1 MFMFTCI
8 SAEKELWS
16 LLSWNRTKVNLP
28 MSFPLDILNNLL
40 IKYNENSFVFLK
52 TEKMRYDLQINLV

>member
-1 MFMFTCI
+1 
-8 SAEKELWS
+8 
-16 LLSWNRTKVNLP
+16 